1 MASEHSSKGGSINAA
16 KIRAKVG
23 SRGSNASAAKTKNF
37 DRVLSSRAINIGT
50 ELGIT
55 ADFIT
60 QQTAE

>member
-1 MASEHSSKGGSINAA
+1 MASEHSSKGGSNNA
-16 KIRAKVG
+16 KIRAKLA
-23 SRGSNASAAKTKNF
+23 SRGSNASQAKSKNF

-60 QQTAE
+60 Q